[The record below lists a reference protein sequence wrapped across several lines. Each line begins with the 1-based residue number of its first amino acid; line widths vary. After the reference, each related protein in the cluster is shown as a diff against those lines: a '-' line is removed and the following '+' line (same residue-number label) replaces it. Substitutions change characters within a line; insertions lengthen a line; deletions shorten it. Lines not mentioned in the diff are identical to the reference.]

1 MAHSKIDNTFNG
13 AMDKLKEL
21 SSVFREGGRLEAA
34 CSDDC
39 DLGSVR
45 SAFEKLMGEM
55 REAHTEAT
63 MEESVDEAEASIP
76 YRNIPMRLPDGRLN
90 PDHPF
95 NYGKRPGDNRTIPEP
110 KFKRGET
117 KPQPLG
123 GMRPESVEE
132 TGMGAPDYNPAKASS
147 GGPGYASMPQQV
159 KLAGDSIWDKEDTNP
174 PMVTITDYEVV
185 EEDGYVSV
193 TVEHDGPW
201 TIYTDSGFEKEIS
214 EMIGMEV
221 SFSEQGMQEDGRAH
235 LEGTAEMESSDLSR
249 LKMLAGTTSI

>member
-13 AMDKLKEL
+13 AMDKLTEL
-21 SSVFREGGRLEAA
+21 SSVFRDGGKLEAA
-34 CSDDC
+34 CGDDC
-39 DLGSVR
+39 DLGDVR
-45 SAFEKLMGEM
+45 SAFEELMGAM

-63 MEESVDEAEASIP
+63 MEEDVQEA
-76 YRNIPMRLPDGRLN
+76 
-90 PDHPF
+90 
-95 NYGKRPGDNRTIPEP
+95 
-110 KFKRGET
+110 
-117 KPQPLG
+117 
-123 GMRPESVEE
+123 
-132 TGMGAPDYNPAKASS
+132 GAPDYNPAKASA

-185 EEDGYVSV
+185 EEDGYVEV

-221 SFSEQGMQEDGRAH
+221 GFSEQGMQEDGRAH
-235 LEGTAEMESSDLSR
+235 LEGNDEDVTLERIKKLS
-249 LKMLAGTTSI
+249 GI